1 MELQTT
7 IEKVIDPYTTSCLNR
22 NHQHT
27 IDSIFLKK
35 KFDRGFN
42 FGLNSIMS
50 KFYNKIVNG
59 NSLEILKKIP
69 DKTFD
74 LVFADP
80 PYNMQIGEKLKR
92 PDNSK
97 VNGVNDKWDQFS
109 NFKHYDDFCKSWLK
123 ECKRILKDDGT
134 IWVIGTY
141 HNIFRLGYH
150 LQNLNYWILN
160 DVIWRKCNPMPNFRG
175 TRFTNAHETLIWAS
189 KNKKSKYTFN
199 YQSLKCLNDDLQMRS
214 DWTLPI
220 CNGKERLKKNGKKI
234 HSTQK
239 PESLLHRIILATTNK
254 GDTIFDPFLG
264 TGTTAV
270 VAKKLGRNFYGIEKD
285 KKYFKAAQDRINK
298 TKEIADDYLDIVENN
313 KSKPRVPFG
322 SLVELGILKP
332 GTTLFDTEKKI
343 NAKIMIDG
351 SIKYKEA
358 EGSIHKVAAKIM
370 GTESYNGW
378 TYWYCKINGA
388 TVLIDNLRQKF
399 ISSKRA

>member
-1 MELQTT
+1 
-7 IEKVIDPYTTSCLNR
+7 
-22 NHQHT
+22 
-27 IDSIFLKK
+27 
-35 KFDRGFN
+35 
-42 FGLNSIMS
+42 MS
-50 KFYNKIVNG
+50 KFSNRIVNG

-97 VNGVNDKWDQFS
+97 VNGVNDKWDQFL
-109 NFKHYDDFCKSWLK
+109 NFKHYDEFSKEWLK
-123 ECKRILKDDGT
+123 ECKRILKDNGT

-160 DVIWRKCNPMPNFRG
+160 DVIWRKNNPMPNFKG

-214 DWTLPI
+214 DWMLPI
-220 CNGKERLKKNGKKI
+220 CNGKERLKKDGKKV

-239 PESLLHRIILATTNK
+239 PEALIHRIILATTNK
-254 GDTIFDPFLG
+254 GDLIFDPFLG

-270 VAKKLGRNFYGIEKD
+270 VAKKLGRQYFGIEKD
-285 KKYFKAAQDRINK
+285 KKYFLAAYQRINK
-298 TKEIADDYLDIVENN
+298 TNIIKDDYLDTLQNN

-322 SLVELGILKP
+322 SLVEMGLIKA
-332 GTTLFDTEKKI
+332 GTLLFDQKKKY

-351 SIKYKEA
+351 SLKCQKT

-370 GTESYNGW
+370 GTESCNGW
-378 TYWYCKINGA
+378 TYWHYQSGNNLKP
-388 TVLIDNLRQKF
+388 IDKLRERL
-399 ISSKRA
+399 SPNS